1 MEDHVSM
8 GAHAAHKLAAVV
20 RNTRDVLAI
29 EALCAAQGL
38 DLLGVTTAPGVEEAR
53 HVVRERVAAVA
64 RDRVLAP
71 DILAIADLIAREVLV
86 TGVRARVPDLQ

>member
-8 GAHAAHKLAAVV
+8 GTHAAHKLAAVV

-38 DLLGVTTAPGVEEAR
+38 DLLGVTTAPGIEAAR
-53 HVVRERVAAVA
+53 HVVRERVAALA

-71 DILAIADLIAREVLV
+71 DIATIADVIAREVLV
-86 TGVRARVPDLQ
+86 AGVRVRVPELA

>member
-1 MEDHVSM
+1 M
-8 GAHAAHKLAAVV
+8 GSAKLSAVV

-38 DLLGVTTAPGVEEAR
+38 DLLDAAVAPPLEEAR
-53 HVVRERVAAVA
+53 RIVREHSAVLE

-71 DILAIADLIAREVLV
+71 DIAAISGVIAREVLIA
-86 TGVRARVPDLQ
+86 GVRVRMPDLT